1 MDKTLYYNTNGGLRM
16 KLKSLTLLV
25 ILGAVFVFSSC
36 KQPEQAGGK
45 SNGPDLVIWESYN
58 DEEHAVFTT
67 IVDSFSKKTGLKVKV
82 QRIPFDGMEQK
93 LLTAIATKNVPDL
106 ARVDYAFTAV
116 LASKNGVFP
125 IKDPSLDPIIAE
137 LSVAALYG
145 NYYKGQLWGLP
156 DQTTC
161 IALFYNKDLFDKAGI
176 KAPPKTWD
184 EFISV
189 AQKLTNPK
197 KQIWG
202 FAMRN
207 TLWWTFPFFFTYGGK
222 FLSEDGRK
230 CLLDSPEAIKGFTL
244 KVDLYRKYKVEAGA
258 WQSGAIPPDAG
269 FRNGKYAMIFDGPWS
284 IKSLNELGLNYG
296 VALIPAGPAG
306 SATSIG
312 GTNMVIP
319 VGAKHKENA
328 IKFLKYLLSAE
339 TQAFWANQLGQIP
352 VNMEALPM
360 IDTTKHPYLP
370 VFIKQMKYA
379 RPRPPVPNYGDF
391 ERIFNP
397 EMEAALKGLKTPAEA
412 LKAATERVNRE
423 VLGSQ

>member
-1 MDKTLYYNTNGGLRM
+1 M
-16 KLKSLTLLV
+16 KLRHVFGLFFLATVLV
-25 ILGAVFVFSSC
+25 IAACRKGEKSPAS
-36 KQPEQAGGK
+36 GK
-45 SNGPDLVIWESYN
+45 ADLTIWESYN
-58 DEEHAVFTT
+58 DEEHSVFMA
-67 IVDSFSKKTGLKVKV
+67 IVDSFEKKTGLKVKV
-82 QRIPFDGMEQK
+82 QRVPFDGMEQK

-116 LASKNGVFP
+116 LASKNGVEP
-125 IKDPSLDPIIAE
+125 IDDPSLDPLIGQ
-137 LSVAALYG
+137 LSRAALYG
-145 NYYKGQLWGLP
+145 NYYNGKLWGLP

-161 IALFYNKDLFDKAGI
+161 IALFYNKDLFREAGI
-176 KAPPKTWD
+176 SSPPKTWE
-184 EFISV
+184 EFVEV
-189 AQKLTNPK
+189 AKKLTNPE

-207 TLWWTFPFFFTYGGK
+207 TLWWTFPFFFTYGAK
-222 FLSEDGRK
+222 FLSDDGKR
-230 CLLDSPEAIKGFTL
+230 CLLDSPEAIAGFSF

-269 FRNGKYAMIFDGPWS
+269 FRNGKYAMILDGPWS

-319 VGAKHKENA
+319 VGAAHKEKA
-328 IKFLKYLLSAE
+328 IEFLKFLLSPE
-339 TQAFWANQLGQIP
+339 IQAYWANQLGQIP
-352 VNMEALPM
+352 VNTAALPL
-360 IDTTKHPYLP
+360 IDTTRHPYLP
-370 VFIKQMKYA
+370 VFVEQMKYA

-397 EMEAALKGLKTPAEA
+397 QMEAALKGLKTPAEA
-412 LKAATERVNRE
+412 LKEATRE
-423 VLGSQ
+423 VNEKLLGAGR

>member
-1 MDKTLYYNTNGGLRM
+1 MRW
-16 KLKSLTLLV
+16 KSLLLMA
-25 ILGAVFVFSSC
+25 IFGGFLFFASC
-36 KQPEQAGGK
+36 KGSGK
-45 SNGPDLVIWESYN
+45 GNASKSGEADLVIWESYN
-58 DEEHAVFTT
+58 DEEHAVFMT
-67 IVDSFSKKTGLKVKV
+67 IVDSFSKRTGLKVKV
-82 QRIPFDGMEQK
+82 QRVPFDGMEQK

-116 LASKNGVFP
+116 LASKKGVHP
-125 IKDPSLDPIIAE
+125 MDDPSLNSIIAQ
-137 LSVAALYG
+137 LSTAALYG
-145 NYYKGQLWGLP
+145 NYYDGKLWGLP

-161 IALFYNKDLFDKAGI
+161 IALFYNKDLFQKAGI
-176 KAPPKTWD
+176 NSPPKTWD
-184 EFISV
+184 EFIDV
-189 AQKLTNPK
+189 AQKLTDPHK
-197 KQIWG
+197 EIWG

-207 TLWWTFPFFFTYGGK
+207 TLWWTFPFFFSYGAK
-222 FLSEDGRK
+222 FLSDDGKR
-230 CLLDSPEAIKGFTL
+230 CMLDSPEAIRGFSL

-284 IKSLNELGLNYG
+284 IKSLNELGMNYG

-319 VGAKHKENA
+319 VGAKHKANA
-328 IKFLKYLLSAE
+328 VKFLRYLLSAE
-339 TQAFWANQLGQIP
+339 TQAYWANQLGQIP
-352 VNMEALPM
+352 VNTQALPL

-370 VFIKQMKYA
+370 VFIEQMKHA

-412 LKAATERVNRE
+412 LKTATEKVNE
-423 VLGSQ
+423 ELLGAQ